1 MPQQQ
6 YILNRLHIGLI
17 LLDPEF
23 RVCSYN
29 RAAATMLGEDRLCNN
44 LGQPIQSMH
53 SPQASAKID
62 WLLQQARGDA
72 QPSSA
77 SMLIN
82 LPDTVLQLRVTEL
95 RNDRET
101 TGYALVVYDITE
113 LDTGPHMAEDAVHE
127 NAAAQ
132 PLLKLPVSLNGKTLL
147 LDVEQICFVRAE
159 GHYTRV
165 HSSGQS
171 YFCSLSLSQIE
182 PRLPHERF
190 LRVHRSYIIN
200 LARAHAICRDSD
212 HLVISIEGD
221 ATHDIPVS
229 RGNMA
234 ELRKRLGV

>member
-29 RAAATMLGEDRLCNN
+29 STAAAMLGEDKLRNS
-44 LGQPIQSMH
+44 LGRPIQSMH

-72 QPSSA
+72 QPSAA

-82 LPDTVLQLRVTEL
+82 LPETVLQLRVTEL
-95 RNDRET
+95 RNDCET
-101 TGYALVVYDITE
+101 TGYGLVVYDITE
-113 LDTGPHMAEDAVHE
+113 LDTGQHVAEDEAHE
-127 NAAAQ
+127 NATAQ

-147 LDVEQICFVRAE
+147 LDVEQICFLRAE

-165 HSSGQS
+165 HSTEQS

-182 PRLPHERF
+182 SRLPHERF

-200 LARAHAICRDSD
+200 LTRAHAIGRDGD
-212 HLVISIEGD
+212 RLAISMEGE

-234 ELRKRLGV
+234 ELRRRLGV